1 MTTKIKVLLAI
12 RQGQIGGGESHVLN
26 LVHFLNKDQFEPIVL
41 SFTPGPMVDKLR
53 ENGIAT
59 YVLDGKSPVNVHMWK
74 QVKALLQKEKIDLIH
89 AHGTRA
95 NMNIIWAAKQCKIPV
110 IYTVHGWSFHS
121 DQSFLVQTAR
131 IIAERKLTQWSHL
144 TITVSDSNHH
154 TGQQLIKGFQSRVIF
169 NGIDMTRFRRDQP
182 FSDIRASYNIP
193 DNHTVVVFMARM
205 TLQKDPITMIR
216 AFKYVADRHETITLL
231 MIGQGDLDQEV
242 LDTIEQNG
250 LQKRVIR
257 DGFRL
262 DVADVLHASDIYCL
276 PSHWEGQP
284 IGLIEAMA
292 MGKAVIATH
301 VDGSKELVQ
310 DGVNGLLIDPQ
321 QPKQLAN
328 AIEQLYTDHELR
340 EKVAEQAYHLSRER
354 YDAAYMAGYIEEA
367 YMTTL
372 AETKPGYSRPSS
384 HQHDLLKKD
393 DIANLE
399 TQIPV
404 AQTDLIKRVIFPPSG
419 NNLFA

>member
-1 MTTKIKVLLAI
+1 MVTKIKVLLAI

-26 LVHFLNKDQFEPIVL
+26 LVHFLNKEQFEPIVL

-53 ENGIAT
+53 DNGVTT
-59 YVLDGKSPVNVHMWK
+59 YVIDSQSPVNFQMWK
-74 QVKALLQKEKIDLIH
+74 RVKALLQKEKIDLIH

-131 IIAERKLTQWSHL
+131 IIAERKLTRWSHL
-144 TITVSDSNHH
+144 TITVSDSNHK
-154 TGQQLIKGFQSRVIF
+154 TGQELIKGFQSRVIF

-182 FSDIRASYNIP
+182 FTDIRTPYNIP
-193 DNHTVVVFMARM
+193 ASHTVVVFMARM
-205 TLQKDPITMIR
+205 TLQKDPITMIQ
-216 AFKYVADRHETITLL
+216 AFKQVADKHQDITLL
-231 MIGQGDLDQEV
+231 MIGQGDLDQDV

-250 LQKRVIR
+250 LQKRVVR

-262 DVADVLHASDIYCL
+262 DVADVLNASDIYCL

-321 QPKQLAN
+321 QPKQLAE
-328 AIEQLYTDHELR
+328 AIERLYMDHTLR
-340 EKVAEQAYHLSRER
+340 KKVTEHAYQLSRKR
-354 YDAAYMAGYIEEA
+354 YDAAFMADYIEDA

-372 AETKPGYSRPSS
+372 SETRPGYSRPFSPRYS
-384 HQHDLLKKD
+384 LLKKED
-393 DIANLE
+393 VANLE
-399 TQIPV
+399 TQDT
-404 AQTDLIKRVIFPPSG
+404 AF
-419 NNLFA
+419 

>member
-1 MTTKIKVLLAI
+1 MITKIKVLLAI

-26 LVHFLNKDQFEPIVL
+26 LVHFLDKEQFEPIVL
-41 SFTPGPMVDKLR
+41 SFTPGPMVDRLR
-53 ENGIAT
+53 ESGIVT
-59 YVLDGKSPVNVHMWK
+59 YVIDSKSPVNFQMWK
-74 QVKALLQKEKIDLIH
+74 QVKALLQKEKIDLVH

-131 IIAERKLTQWSHL
+131 IIAERKLTRWSHL
-144 TITVSDSNHH
+144 TITVSDSNHK

-182 FSDIRASYNIP
+182 FNDIRTPYNIP
-193 DNHTVVVFMARM
+193 ANHTVVVFIARM
-205 TLQKDPITMIR
+205 TLQKDPITMIQ
-216 AFKYVADRHETITLL
+216 AFKYVADRYPDMTLL
-231 MIGQGDLDQEV
+231 MIGQGDLDQAV
-242 LDTIEQNG
+242 SDAIAQNG
-250 LQKRVIR
+250 LQKRVVR
-257 DGFRL
+257 DDFRL
-262 DVADVLHASDIYCL
+262 DVADVLNASDIYCL

-321 QPKQLAN
+321 QPKQLAS
-328 AIEQLYTDHELR
+328 AIERLHTDRKLHKRL
-340 EKVAEQAYHLSRER
+340 AEQAYHLSRER
-354 YDAAYMAGYIEEA
+354 YDAAFMADYIEDA
-367 YMTTL
+367 YRTTL
-372 AETKPGYSRPSS
+372 SETKPGYSRPSLS
-384 HQHDLLKKD
+384 QTSPLKKK
-393 DIANLE
+393 DISRLE
-399 TQIPV
+399 TQER
-404 AQTDLIKRVIFPPSG
+404 AF
-419 NNLFA
+419 

>member
-1 MTTKIKVLLAI
+1 MINKIKVLLAI

-26 LVHFLNKDQFEPIVL
+26 LVHFLNREQFEPVVL
-41 SFTPGPMVDKLR
+41 SFTPGPMVDRLR

-59 YVLDGKSPVNVHMWK
+59 YVIDGKSPVNVRMWTK
-74 QVKALLQKEKIDLIH
+74 VKALLQAEKIDLIH

-95 NMNIIWAAKQCKIPV
+95 NMNIIWAAKQCNIPV

-121 DQSFLVQTAR
+121 DQSFVVQTAR
-131 IIAERKLTQWSHL
+131 IIAERKLTRWSHL

-154 TGQQLIKGFQSRVIF
+154 TGQQLIKRFQSRVIF
-169 NGIDMTRFRRDQP
+169 NGIDMSRFRRDQS

-193 DNHTVVVFMARM
+193 INHTVVLFMARM
-205 TLQKDPITMIR
+205 TIQKDPITMIR
-216 AFKYVADRHETITLL
+216 AFKQVADRHEDITLL
-231 MIGQGDLDQEV
+231 MIGQGDLDQDV
-242 LDTIEQNG
+242 LNTIEQNK

-321 QPKQLAN
+321 QTKQLAN
-328 AIEQLYTDHELR
+328 AIERLYSDHDLR
-340 EKVAEQAYHLSRER
+340 KKVAEQAYHLSRER
-354 YDAAYMAGYIEEA
+354 YDASFMADYVEDAYR
-367 YMTTL
+367 TVLT
-372 AETKPGYSRPSS
+372 ETKPGYAQPTLPVNSLR
-384 HQHDLLKKD
+384 KKD
-393 DIANLE
+393 DTSNHETRKTIA
-399 TQIPV
+399 
-404 AQTDLIKRVIFPPSG
+404 
-419 NNLFA
+419 

>member
-1 MTTKIKVLLAI
+1 MITKVKVLLAI

-26 LVHFLNKDQFEPIVL
+26 LVHFLNKEQFEPIVL

-53 ENGIAT
+53 ENGVTT
-59 YVLDGKSPVNVHMWK
+59 YVIERKSPVNFQMWQ
-74 QVKALLQKEKIDLIH
+74 QVKALLQNEKIDLIH

-131 IIAERKLTQWSHL
+131 ILAERKLTRWSHL
-144 TITVSDSNHH
+144 TVTVSDSNHN
-154 TGQQLIKGFQSRVIF
+154 TGQQLIRGFQSRVIF

-193 DNHTVVVFMARM
+193 ASHTVVVFMARM
-205 TLQKDPITMIR
+205 TLQKDPITMVQ
-216 AFKYVADRHETITLL
+216 AFKHVADKHRDITLL
-231 MIGQGDLDQEV
+231 MIGQGDLDQDV
-242 LDTIEQNG
+242 LDIIEQNG

-262 DVADVLHASDIYCL
+262 DVADVLNASDIYCL

-321 QPKQLAN
+321 HPKQLAN
-328 AIEQLYTDHELR
+328 AIERLYTDHKLR

-354 YDAAYMAGYIEEA
+354 YDAAYMADYIEDA
-367 YMTTL
+367 YMTVLTQ
-372 AETKPGYSRPSS
+372 TKPGYIQPSTPQRS
-384 HQHDLLKKD
+384 HLKKD
-393 DIANLE
+393 TIADLE
-399 TQIPV
+399 MQP
-404 AQTDLIKRVIFPPSG
+404 
-419 NNLFA
+419 

>member
-12 RQGQIGGGESHVLN
+12 RQGQIGGGESHILN
-26 LVHFLNKDQFEPIVL
+26 LVHFLNKQQFEPVVL

-59 YVLDGKSPVNVHMWK
+59 YVIDGKSPVNFRMWN
-74 QVKALLQKEKIDLIH
+74 QVKVLLQEEKIDLVH

-95 NMNIIWAAKQCKIPV
+95 NMNIIWAAKQCNIPV

-131 IIAERKLTQWSHL
+131 IIAERKLTRWSQL

-154 TGQQLIKGFQSRVIF
+154 TGQQLIRGFQSRVIF
-169 NGIDMTRFRRDQP
+169 NGIDMTRFRRDQS

-193 DNHTVVVFMARM
+193 ASHVVVLFMARM
-205 TLQKDPITMIR
+205 TIQKDPITMIR
-216 AFKYVADRHETITLL
+216 AFKHVADQHQDITLL

-242 LDTIEQNG
+242 LNTIEQTG
-250 LQKRVIR
+250 LQKRIIR

-262 DVADVLHASDIYCL
+262 DVADILHASDIYCL

-321 QPKQLAN
+321 QTKQLAN
-328 AIEQLYTDHELR
+328 AIERLYSDHELR
-340 EKVAEQAYHLSRER
+340 KKVAEEAYHLSRER
-354 YDAAYMAGYIEEA
+354 YDAAFMADYVEEA
-367 YMTTL
+367 YRTVLT
-372 AETKPGYSRPSS
+372 ETKPGSAQPSS
-384 HQHDLLKKD
+384 YPNSLPEKD
-393 DIANLE
+393 GIVNLE
-399 TQIPV
+399 TNETTV
-404 AQTDLIKRVIFPPSG
+404 
-419 NNLFA
+419 